1 MSFENL
7 LAAANERLKAQKV
20 RITITCKG
28 QLLSLRGTFPPR
40 TGEGKP
46 HQGRIPLN
54 LSATAKNLS
63 LAESKAI
70 QIRSLLDAG
79 TFDWANYITVEPQ
92 PQPQQPE
99 TITQLIER
107 FEADYFNR
115 RARNHKSEFTWKV
128 DYFNVFKKLPGDVS
142 ITPQVMKD
150 LILSTS
156 PDSKTR
162 KRCCFALGALARFA
176 KIDFDTTTYSGNYGI
191 NTTTKRRIP
200 TDEEIVAKFADIK
213 NPGWRWVFAMIAT
226 YGLRPHEVFR
236 LDYDAITNGKQIIQ
250 ILNGKTGSRLVFPIY
265 PTWHKT
271 FELKRVKLPN
281 VNLKR
286 TNIDV
291 GHEVTQKFYRLKLGF
306 TPYDLRHAWAIR
318 SLVDGLDV
326 AMAAQQMGHSLQI
339 HTKLYHKWIQ
349 EHHYSKAYK
358 QYAQRSQSNYF

>member
-1 MSFENL
+1 MNFDDL
-7 LAAANERLKAQKV
+7 LAAANKRLKVQKT
-20 RITITCKG
+20 RITIDCRG
-28 QLLSLRGTFPPR
+28 ELLSLRGTFPPR

-46 HQGRIPLN
+46 IQGRIPLN
-54 LSATAKNLS
+54 LSANAKNLS
-63 LAESKAI
+63 LAESTAI

-79 TFDWANYITVEPQ
+79 TFDWANYITIEPQ
-92 PQPQQPE
+92 QQPE
-99 TITQLIER
+99 TIAQLIER
-107 FEADYFNR
+107 FEVDYFNR
-115 RARNHKSEFTWKV
+115 RARNPKSEFTWKV
-128 DYFNVFKKLPGDVS
+128 DYFNVFKKLPGDVP
-142 ITPQVMKD
+142 ITSQLMKD

-176 KIDFDTTTYSGNYGI
+176 QIDFDTTLYAGNYGI
-191 NTTTKRRIP
+191 NATNKRRIP
-200 TDEEIVAKFADIK
+200 TDEEIVAKFADIE

-236 LDYDAITNGKQIIQ
+236 LDYDAIANGKQIIQ
-250 ILNGKTGSRLVFPIY
+250 VLQGKTGSRLIFPIY
-265 PTWHKT
+265 PTWYKT
-271 FELKRVKLPN
+271 FELQRVQLPN

-286 TNIDV
+286 ANSDV

-306 TPYDLRHAWAIR
+306 TPYDLRHAWAVR

-349 EHHYSKAYK
+349 EHHYRKAYK
-358 QYAQRSQSNYF
+358 QYTQRSQSNHL